1 MSSIMKKKS
10 SIKAGYQ
17 ELYAAVR
24 SGSNLHL
31 IDALKSVRAKCGAMV
46 TCELSEKAHKIFQKQ
61 TEIKLNEPLK
71 ARLIRYKI
79 IKQPKAMELTDS
91 DFKSMRRPYTLES
104 K

>member
-1 MSSIMKKKS
+1 MKNNS
-10 SIKAGYQ
+10 SIKTSYQ
-17 ELYAAVR
+17 KLYGAVR
-24 SGSNLHL
+24 SERTTAL
-31 IDALKSVRAKCGAMV
+31 IAALANTQRKHGVMV
-46 TCELSEKAHKIFQKQ
+46 TCYLSEKAHKVFQKQ